1 MSNADKN
8 VLSIAGD
15 EGVFRRPLISVDKIE
30 AVKIVTPKI
39 LVIDDDDQIRR
50 LLLDIF
56 NARYDCCEV
65 NSAED
70 ALLALAK
77 QSFDLVISDIN
88 MGGMSGLE
96 LVPLVHSISED
107 SVVLMISGQSN
118 IETAIEALRAGAF
131 DYILKPFDVRHVEA
145 AVERALKQSSL
156 LKEKRRY
163 KDQLETLLTQRT
175 AEVNRLAYYD
185 TLTGLPNRT
194 LFEDRLEQGMAMAQR
209 GGRMLGVLFSSLDQL
224 KKVNDTLGHLSGDLL
239 MKQVAGRLKTCLAP
253 GDTVAR
259 FGGDEFAMMLTH
271 IDGAKDV
278 VEIIDAI
285 QHALH
290 PPFDLEGQELFLT
303 TSVGVSL
310 FPDDGKKSQRLLKN
324 AGSAL
329 YRVRNSGGNDYRFYT
344 EDMHSKA
351 SKQFSLETS
360 MRHALSNE
368 EFVLHYQPRLAVDS
382 LKMTGVEALVRWQ
395 HPQLGLLPP
404 AEFIAMAEDNGLIV
418 PIGEWVLRTA
428 CRQNREWQERGF
440 APMRMGVNVSAR
452 QFQQRHLAETVL
464 QILEETGLAPEYLD
478 LELTE
483 SSIMSNAQATIDVLT
498 RFKARGIT
506 ISIDDFG
513 TGFSSLSYLKR
524 LPIDALKIDRSF
536 IRDVTTDPDDA
547 ALVMA
552 IVTLA
557 HNLSLEVIAEG
568 VETDEQLRFLRLLR
582 CDEVQGYL
590 FSKPLPAE
598 ELEHALASSTG
609 GVLSRTVVQV

>member
-1 MSNADKN
+1 ME
-8 VLSIAGD
+8 L
-15 EGVFRRPLISVDKIE
+15 
-30 AVKIVTPKI
+30 VKAHNPKI

-56 NARYDCCEV
+56 KKRYDCWDV
-65 NSAED
+65 SSAEE
-70 ALLALAK
+70 ALLVLAEE
-77 QSFDLVISDIN
+77 SFDLVISDIN

-96 LVPLVHSISED
+96 LVPHVHSISAD
-107 SVVLMISGQSN
+107 SIVLMISGQNN

-163 KDQLETLLTQRT
+163 KDQLEKLLTERT

-185 TLTGLPNRT
+185 TLTALPNRT
-194 LFEDRLEQGMAMAQR
+194 LFKDRLEQAVAVAQR
-209 GGRMLGVLFSSLDQL
+209 ARELLGILFISLDQL
-224 KKVNDTLGHLSGDLL
+224 KKVNDTLGHLPGDQL
-239 MKQVAGRLKTCLAP
+239 MKQVAERLRSCVTE

-259 FGGDEFAMMLTH
+259 FGGDEFAVMLTH

-278 VEIIDAI
+278 VELIGSIRE
-285 QHALH
+285 ALH
-290 PPFDLEGQELFLT
+290 APFDLDGQEMFAT

-310 FPDDGKKSQRLLKN
+310 FPHDGNESQSLLKN

-329 YRVRNSGGNDYRFYT
+329 YRAKKSGGDDYRFYT
-344 EDMHSKA
+344 EDMNSKA
-351 SKQFSLETS
+351 SKQFALETS
-360 MRHALSNE
+360 LRHAIDNE
-368 EFVLHYQPRLAVDS
+368 EFVLHYQPRMAVDS
-382 LKMTGVEALVRWQ
+382 LKITGVEALVRWQ
-395 HPQLGLLPP
+395 HPQLGLLSPI
-404 AEFIAMAEDNGLIV
+404 EFIPLAEDNGLIL

-440 APMRMGVNVSAR
+440 NAIRVGVNVSAR
-452 QFQQRHLAETVL
+452 QFQQQHLAEIVL
-464 QILEETGLAPEYLD
+464 QILDETGLAPKYLD

-483 SSIMSNAQATIDVLT
+483 SSIMSNAQATIDVLA
-498 RFKARGIT
+498 RLKAMDVT

-524 LPIDALKIDRSF
+524 LPIDALKIDKSF
-536 IRDVTTDPDDA
+536 VRDVTTDPDDA

-557 HNLSLEVIAEG
+557 HNLRLQVIAEG
-568 VETDEQLRFLRLLR
+568 VETEEQLRFLQLLR

-598 ELEHALASSTG
+598 GLEQLLALNPGEL
-609 GVLSRTVVQV
+609 LSRTALPA

>member
-1 MSNADKN
+1 ME
-8 VLSIAGD
+8 L
-15 EGVFRRPLISVDKIE
+15 
-30 AVKIVTPKI
+30 VKAPPKI

-56 NARYDCCEV
+56 KKRYDCWDV
-65 NSAED
+65 GSAEE
-70 ALLALAK
+70 ALLVLAEE
-77 QSFDLVISDIN
+77 SFDLVISDIN

-96 LVPLVHSISED
+96 LVPHVHSISAD
-107 SVVLMISGQSN
+107 SVVLMISGQNN

-163 KDQLETLLTQRT
+163 KDQLEKLLTERT

-185 TLTGLPNRT
+185 TLTALPNRT
-194 LFEDRLEQGMAMAQR
+194 LFKDRLEQAVAVARSTGEL
-209 GGRMLGVLFSSLDQL
+209 LGILFISLDQL
-224 KKVNDTLGHLSGDLL
+224 KKVNDTLGHLPGDLL
-239 MKQVAGRLKTCLAP
+239 MKQVAGRLRSCVTQ

-259 FGGDEFAMMLTH
+259 FGGDEFAVMLTH
-271 IDGAKDV
+271 IDGARHV
-278 VEIIDAI
+278 VELIGSIRE
-285 QHALH
+285 ALH
-290 PPFDLEGQELFLT
+290 APFDLDGQELFAT

-310 FPDDGKKSQRLLKN
+310 FPYDGKESQSLLKN

-329 YRVRNSGGNDYRFYT
+329 YRAKKSGGDNYRFYT
-344 EDMHSKA
+344 EDMNSKA
-351 SKQFSLETS
+351 SKQFALETS
-360 MRHALSNE
+360 LRHAIDNE
-368 EFVLHYQPRLAVDS
+368 EFVLHYQPRMAVDS
-382 LKMTGVEALVRWQ
+382 LKITGVEALVRWQ
-395 HPQLGLLPP
+395 HPQLGLLSPI
-404 AEFIAMAEDNGLIV
+404 EFIPLAEDNGLIL

-440 APMRMGVNVSAR
+440 NAMRVGVNVSAR
-452 QFQQRHLAETVL
+452 QFQQEHLAEIVL
-464 QILEETGLAPEYLD
+464 QILDQTGLAPKYLD

-498 RFKARGIT
+498 RLKAMDVT

-524 LPIDALKIDRSF
+524 LPIDALKIDKSF
-536 IRDVTTDPDDA
+536 VRDITTDPDDA

-557 HNLSLEVIAEG
+557 HNLRLQVIAEG
-568 VETDEQLRFLRLLR
+568 VETEEQLRFLQLLR

-598 ELEHALASSTG
+598 GLEQLLALNPGEL
-609 GVLSRTVVQV
+609 LSRTALPA